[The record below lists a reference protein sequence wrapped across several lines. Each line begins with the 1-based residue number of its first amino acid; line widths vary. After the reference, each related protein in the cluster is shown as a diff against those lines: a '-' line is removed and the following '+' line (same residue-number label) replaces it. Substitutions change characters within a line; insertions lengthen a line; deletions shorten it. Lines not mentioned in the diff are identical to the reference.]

1 MSKKNDNRLRKAR
14 ESKELNKKPVKIVEI
29 KANNLLLK
37 QENQEST
44 ITVSKDENDDQLTVK
59 KKDNNRLYVIFSRI
73 VLFLTAL
80 SSVLTGY
87 DIVYKFIQGSGQQ
100 DLLNNSLNYTHSL
113 VSWNGTD
120 FSNSTISNPASSHMN
135 YILNKINLSSMI
147 ISLIP
152 QMIFLIFDIGK
163 LDLKFLQNK
172 QIKNY
177 LQKNL
182 KGVSNLITALPQLA
196 MLRKQKASEKFIE
209 ENYSKY
215 ILYKLLEISQCYCQV
230 KQIKAIGNL
239 LAILKKEKKFIE
251 EQKTRYIPE
260 INVFLFRLFENSEYE
275 IKKRKFSIVEKSI
288 IMLELL
294 YENFNQI
301 EKKDIEEFIE
311 KYQGDLK
318 KISKYSKE
326 KALYLS
332 LLTQNIVFFSQSFD
346 AIVTTYGTIGIAFHD
361 AVTFFRNYTSIAL
374 CNGVSWMCYDLG
386 MSKQKEYEL
395 IIKNTS
401 RLLNLNTAD
410 DLNFLLT
417 KVVNPS
423 YSINSIRKEQSYFG
437 SMNWYL
443 LPIFAYFS
451 SLGYSHFLD
460 DRHYE
465 KTTVIRS
472 LSVLAMS
479 TLVKRIEV
487 FLKFYETEGNKS
499 QLGKLSAVLVIN
511 ILMPQGVLLS
521 FVQMM
526 KNNNINRYVILLG
539 DLVANVGCGFMNI
552 SLNVLSQKYTA
563 KEASSNLNNC
573 IELFKIEEV
582 DENKEFSALIV

>member
-1 MSKKNDNRLRKAR
+1 
-14 ESKELNKKPVKIVEI
+14 
-29 KANNLLLK
+29 
-37 QENQEST
+37 
-44 ITVSKDENDDQLTVK
+44 
-59 KKDNNRLYVIFSRI
+59 
-73 VLFLTAL
+73 
-80 SSVLTGY
+80 
-87 DIVYKFIQGSGQQ
+87 
-100 DLLNNSLNYTHSL
+100 
-113 VSWNGTD
+113 
-120 FSNSTISNPASSHMN
+120 
-135 YILNKINLSSMI
+135 
-147 ISLIP
+147 
-152 QMIFLIFDIGK
+152 
-163 LDLKFLQNK
+163 
-172 QIKNY
+172 
-177 LQKNL
+177 
-182 KGVSNLITALPQLA
+182 
-196 MLRKQKASEKFIE
+196 
-209 ENYSKY
+209 
-215 ILYKLLEISQCYCQV
+215 
-230 KQIKAIGNL
+230 
-239 LAILKKEKKFIE
+239 
-251 EQKTRYIPE
+251 
-260 INVFLFRLFENSEYE
+260 
-275 IKKRKFSIVEKSI
+275 
-288 IMLELL
+288 
-294 YENFNQI
+294 
-301 EKKDIEEFIE
+301 
-311 KYQGDLK
+311 
-318 KISKYSKE
+318 
-326 KALYLS
+326 
-332 LLTQNIVFFSQSFD
+332 
-346 AIVTTYGTIGIAFHD
+346 
-361 AVTFFRNYTSIAL
+361 
-374 CNGVSWMCYDLG
+374 